1 MICRTIESWLE
12 DIEDIEDIED
22 RRPGGTACIA
32 DLVEEEEELD

>member
-12 DIEDIEDIED
+12 DLED

-32 DLVEEEEELD
+32 DLVDEELG